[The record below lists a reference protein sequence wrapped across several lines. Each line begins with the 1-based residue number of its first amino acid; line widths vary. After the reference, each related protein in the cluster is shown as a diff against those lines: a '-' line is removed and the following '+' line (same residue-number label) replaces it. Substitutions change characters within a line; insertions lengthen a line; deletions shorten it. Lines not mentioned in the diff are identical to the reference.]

1 MANPFAAQLADALE
15 ASWPAI
21 ARPNQLPPPG
31 NWQVW
36 LLLAGRG
43 FGKTRTLAEWV
54 CQQAASGR
62 AGRIALVAA
71 TAADARDVLVE
82 GQSGILA
89 VSPPW
94 FRPVYEP
101 SKRRLTWPNGA
112 MATTFSA
119 EEPERLRGPQHDA
132 AICDELGAWSRPETW
147 DMLQFGL
154 RLGRHPRCL
163 VATTPRPT
171 RLIRELLAREGRDVM
186 VTRGSTYENRA
197 NLAPGFFDQII
208 RKYEGTRL
216 GRQELN
222 AELLE
227 DTPGA
232 LWSHSIIDATRQ
244 TLAPHL
250 ARIVV
255 AIDPAATSGED
266 ADETGIVVVGKDH
279 QGHGYVLADA
289 SGKHQP
295 VEWAK
300 TAVAAYRAHHA
311 DRIVA
316 ERNNGGAMVEATI
329 RMVDGNVPVTTVW
342 ASRGKAARAEPV
354 SALYEQGRV
363 HHIGAFPKLEDQMCA
378 FTTDFDRA
386 RAGYSPDRL
395 DALVWGLTELL
406 VEPMPH
412 WGIFEYTRQRAEAI
426 RGQNPSPPEPVYAI
440 GSLEWQRQQEQARET
455 DGDVTS
461 RASSP
466 EIR

>member
-1 MANPFAAQLADALE
+1 MCQ
-15 ASWPAI
+15 
-21 ARPNQLPPPG
+21 
-31 NWQVW
+31 
-36 LLLAGRG
+36 
-43 FGKTRTLAEWV
+43 KT
-54 CQQAASGR
+54 ASGQ
-62 AGRIALVAA
+62 ANRIALIAA

-89 VSPPW
+89 VAPPW
-94 FRPVYEP
+94 FRPVYES

-132 AICDELGAWSRPETW
+132 AVCDELGAWSHPETW

-154 RLGRHPRCL
+154 RLGGNPRCL

-171 RLIRELLAREGRDVM
+171 KLIRELLAREGRDVA

-197 NLAPGFFDQII
+197 NLACGFFDQVI

-232 LWSHSIIDATRQ
+232 LWSHGIIDAARQ
-244 TLAPHL
+244 AAAPNL

-255 AIDPAATSGED
+255 AIDPAASSGED
-266 ADETGIVVVGKDH
+266 ADETGIVVVGKDT

-295 VEWAK
+295 IEWAK
-300 TAVAAYRAHHA
+300 IALAAYRAHHA

-329 RMVDGNVPVTTVW
+329 RMVDTNVPVTTVW
-342 ASRGKAARAEPV
+342 ASRGKVARAEPV

-363 HHIGAFPKLEDQMCA
+363 HHIGAFPQLEDQMCA
-378 FTTDFDRA
+378 FTPDFDRA
-386 RAGYSPDRL
+386 SAGYSPDRV

-406 VEPMPH
+406 VEPMKNYA
-412 WGIFEYTRQRAEAI
+412 FYEVTRQRVEEMRQKQA
-426 RGQNPSPPEPVYAI
+426 QVTPPQTVYAR
-440 GSLEWQRQQEQARET
+440 GSVEWQQQQEALGK
-455 DGDVTS
+455 GDK
-461 RASSP
+461 
-466 EIR
+466 

>member
-1 MANPFAAQLADALE
+1 MANSFAAQLADALE

-31 NWQVW
+31 SWQVW

-54 CQQAASGR
+54 CQQTASGQAR
-62 AGRIALVAA
+62 RIAPVAA

-132 AICDELGAWSRPETW
+132 AICDELGSWSRPETW
-147 DMLQFGL
+147 NMLQFGL

-171 RLIRELLAREGRDVM
+171 KLIRELLAREGRDVT
-186 VTRGSTYENRA
+186 VTRGSTYENRV

-244 TLAPHL
+244 SAAPYL

-255 AIDPAATSGED
+255 AIGPAATSGED

-279 QGHGYVLADA
+279 QGHGYLLGDA
-289 SGKHQP
+289 SGRHQP
-295 VEWAK
+295 IEGAK
-300 TAVAAYRAHHA
+300 IAIAAYRAHHT

-329 RMVDGNVPVTTVW
+329 RMLDGNVPVTTVW
-342 ASRGKAARAEPV
+342 ASRGKAVRAEPV
-354 SALYEQGRV
+354 SALCEQGRV
-363 HHIGAFPKLEDQMCA
+363 HHIGTFPRLDR
-378 FTTDFDRA
+378 TLPSFDRK
-386 RAGYSPDRL
+386 PL
-395 DALVWGLTELL
+395 
-406 VEPMPH
+406 
-412 WGIFEYTRQRAEAI
+412 I
-426 RGQNPSPPEPVYAI
+426 
-440 GSLEWQRQQEQARET
+440 
-455 DGDVTS
+455 
-461 RASSP
+461 
-466 EIR
+466 